1 MSEGIM
7 EINPLMPYE
16 DIRADRLSVPAVGLG
31 LAALAKGVSQ
41 NTLNITTDT
50 PSGKWLGP
58 TGEVIKP
65 TRLPGMAPA
74 EKLKGLPGLLGIEL
88 DKKLEGMSPASPTPK
103 NKGFSMPATEDMK
116 ILNNAEEG
124 EPKFKYPTKEELK
137 SYIKEE
143 NKFWEEEVIPKANE
157 KRPQLNIK
165 NLPKIVEADKHF
177 GAAAMGFQGFEESQ
191 LIYMSPQKYLDLT
204 KRFRPVGTQGEGSKL
219 KSDNIE
225 QLLKDG
231 KELANIPFLN
241 VTKVGDGYKVTG
253 QEGIHRAIAFK
264 NLGYDKMPVVIE
276 GTGTDKVAGVE
287 NKVYTATPKSY
298 LYTEPWAKDYIGF
311 IPKSIQSDDE
321 VLLTKPEDFYNVRTK
336 EKLFNGE
343 TKNTT
348 TDNFITKE
356 DNVSVTNNLKTQ
368 NYLDDKVMNQ
378 LLKMRGGSVE
388 GFKEL
393 FARSAPMPASTKAK
407 MEMEL
412 QNMLF
417 DKYKINEY
425 PEGES
430 PETVNPLRKE
440 YLKDTY
446 HKRMSAVDFI
456 TSVSYNVIGEKSDRS
471 ILVVDEDGLPLAGA
485 KIAIPGSGKINQS
498 DIMYKDSLVIVEA
511 GSVFRNAGD
520 QLMKDIIQR
529 AKDEGKRFVVAEDV
543 TSEGA
548 LQAFKNRGFRTTTTK
563 DTKKF
568 KGQKIRRPGGRS
580 AVQKNLVLDLGA
592 PEKKAYGGLIGKPL
606 SGGSRYI

>member
-1 MSEGIM
+1 MLI
-7 EINPLMPYE
+7 
-16 DIRADRLSVPAVGLG
+16 
-31 LAALAKGVSQ
+31 LAAPLILPFAKAIGITAGAVASIAAFEKTVEGVENYIKENPENSEKIISMISPMGGIA
-41 NTLNITTDT
+41 NTILNRTTDT
-50 PSGKWLGP
+50 PSGKVFAP
-58 TGEVIKP
+58 TGETIEP
-65 TRLPGMAPA
+65 TQLPGMAPA
-74 EKLKGLPGLLGIEL
+74 EQPQGITGLPIPEKAPVLP
-88 DKKLEGMSPASPTPK
+88 GMSQASPTSK
-103 NKGFSMPATEDMK
+103 NKGFSMPTSEDMK
-116 ILNNAEEG
+116 ILYNAE
-124 EPKFKYPTKEELK
+124 
-137 SYIKEE
+137 
-143 NKFWEEEVIPKANE
+143 N
-157 KRPQLNIK
+157 
-165 NLPKIVEADKHF
+165 
-177 GAAAMGFQGFEESQ
+177 
-191 LIYMSPQKYLDLT
+191 
-204 KRFRPVGTQGEGSKL
+204 
-219 KSDNIE
+219 
-225 QLLKDG
+225 
-231 KELANIPFLN
+231 
-241 VTKVGDGYKVTG
+241 GD
-253 QEGIHRAIAFK
+253 
-264 NLGYDKMPVVIE
+264 D
-276 GTGTDKVAGVE
+276 D
-287 NKVYTATPKSY
+287 
-298 LYTEPWAKDYIGF
+298 TE
-311 IPKSIQSDDE
+311 
-321 VLLTKPEDFYNVRTK
+321 
-336 EKLFNGE
+336 
-343 TKNTT
+343 NTT

-356 DNVSVTNNLKTQ
+356 DKRSVTNNLKTQ

-393 FARSAPMPASTKAK
+393 FARSSPMPASTKAK
-407 MEMEL
+407 MEIEL

-456 TSVSYNVIGEKSDRS
+456 TSVSYDVIGEKSDRS

-485 KIAIPGSGKINQS
+485 KIAIPGSGKTNQS
-498 DIMYKDSLVIVEA
+498 DIMHKDSLIIVEA

-568 KGQKIRRPGGRS
+568 KGRKISRPGGRS

-606 SGGSRYI
+606 SGESRYI